1 MSRRR
6 NPTLPASLHP
16 ALRAADGAP
25 YFSDDALEEANTEGE
40 TYKSRTALVLMD
52 PADFLRIADPG
63 KEEARQVAL
72 EQVLR
77 EGTRLS
83 DVPRL
88 FVDYDKTSGV
98 AVVTGHEGRH
108 RSRSLLARGVKQMP
122 VRIHSTN
129 IRWSEQ
135 TSPKAWD
142 YIEALPHTLTG
153 EDGHAHNRMP
163 MPVPIHYPQ
172 LAERMMKK
180 NPAARAARTARAPRA
195 PKTYLFSYG
204 SNSPRQLAERLGH
217 AVKGRAAFVEGH
229 LRAFR
234 GWSNR
239 WEGGVATLI
248 PGRGKTFGYIAEVTP
263 DDLAILDRY
272 EGVATGNYRR
282 ANMQVTTNDG
292 EKVQAIAYLASSTE
306 KNAPSRAYKRAV
318 AETIGAFW
326 EGSSGPVTE
335 DDITV
340 RNNSRGTN
348 PAAKK
353 DIVLYHGTLDQ
364 FVPNILREGL
374 KPAPGWGGANTFGVF
389 LSGSYDGAQN
399 WGRYA
404 AASNLDL
411 DGDGE
416 SDFGGDAERYTRAFP
431 SLPHVRVLKVTVPAA
446 MAKNLRADMEQAEE
460 HGFER
465 GPKDWRASL
474 SIIGDVMYAGGIPA
488 EWLSPTSAPSASAAL
503 TPVQEARVRE
513 ALYGLRY
520 SEDAAD
526 VVRQAGARVREQLS
540 ARTSVSPNDVS
551 ALLSWYRAETKRNPA
566 ARASRTTRTNPDAP
580 ARSTKT
586 LEAIAYLA
594 SSTEKNA
601 PSRAYKR
608 AVAETIGAF
617 WEGENEP
624 VTEADITVRNPAKWF
639 GHLVTDDQKVTISK
653 EPIAEV
659 QNTEALQ
666 KAAPKPRGLWY
677 ACGSEWIEW
686 LGHEMPHWLEEGQN
700 LYDVRP
706 RYSTVGVAEGYRGK
720 RYVGGVLRITTDK
733 EMEMFDLGFHVT
745 DMQIDWPRV
754 ASIWDGI
761 EICPYQ
767 YSFRDIYGW
776 YYGWDVASG
785 CIWRPSG
792 ADGLTLL
799 HSRVARSTP
808 PRKPRGFGSSRQRHT
823 SMHGP
828 RNNPRRMDGSVR
840 PTRATQVN
848 AYLAENGF
856 PGVMLHRSARDAYCH
871 FYGGDTDYWDDT
883 SVYVPRISDLTLDGW
898 LSEAQR
904 LAETRRN
911 PRRRNPEHAASDRF
925 FDALE
930 ARAGEKQTM
939 YAGPFVVIGD
949 RKGGVLGNL
958 EVSVG
963 VSSTLEAREPVV
975 RLSFIGVSPDQ
986 RGEGR
991 GTALLNLVTAA
1002 ADDAG
1007 LAVELDVDPQTMRGE
1022 KKPPMNKAALRAFYK
1037 KAGFATVRGMGSDF
1051 MRRPVTKRNPRPARP
1066 ARPARPKK
1074 FSNEPLTDREKKDSG
1089 IATVYLMDWVCDGW
1103 GPLPPRIAEFEARRT
1118 PLTNAE
1124 KRELID
1130 WYENNCHVNMF

>member
-52 PADFLRIADPG
+52 PADFLRMADPG

-72 EQVLR
+72 ERVLR

-135 TSPKAWD
+135 TSPRAWD

-153 EDGHAHNRMP
+153 EAGHAYNRMP

-326 EGSSGPVTE
+326 EG
-335 DDITV
+335 
-340 RNNSRGTN
+340 
-348 PAAKK
+348 
-353 DIVLYHGTLDQ
+353 
-364 FVPNILREGL
+364 
-374 KPAPGWGGANTFGVF
+374 
-389 LSGSYDGAQN
+389 
-399 WGRYA
+399 
-404 AASNLDL
+404 
-411 DGDGE
+411 
-416 SDFGGDAERYTRAFP
+416 
-431 SLPHVRVLKVTVPAA
+431 
-446 MAKNLRADMEQAEE
+446 
-460 HGFER
+460 
-465 GPKDWRASL
+465 
-474 SIIGDVMYAGGIPA
+474 
-488 EWLSPTSAPSASAAL
+488 
-503 TPVQEARVRE
+503 
-513 ALYGLRY
+513 
-520 SEDAAD
+520 
-526 VVRQAGARVREQLS
+526 
-540 ARTSVSPNDVS
+540 
-551 ALLSWYRAETKRNPA
+551 
-566 ARASRTTRTNPDAP
+566 
-580 ARSTKT
+580 
-586 LEAIAYLA
+586 
-594 SSTEKNA
+594 
-601 PSRAYKR
+601 
-608 AVAETIGAF
+608 
-617 WEGENEP
+617 ENGP

-686 LGHEMPHWLEEGQN
+686 LEGEMPHWLEEGQN

-871 FYGGDTDYWDDT
+871 FYGGDADYWDDT
-883 SVYVPRISDLTLDGW
+883 SVYVPRISDLTLDAW
-898 LSEAQR
+898 LAEARR
-904 LAETRRN
+904 LAQTKRN
-911 PRRRNPEHAASDRF
+911 PRRRN
-925 FDALE
+925 
-930 ARAGEKQTM
+930 
-939 YAGPFVVIGD
+939 
-949 RKGGVLGNL
+949 
-958 EVSVG
+958 
-963 VSSTLEAREPVV
+963 
-975 RLSFIGVSPDQ
+975 
-986 RGEGR
+986 
-991 GTALLNLVTAA
+991 
-1002 ADDAG
+1002 
-1007 LAVELDVDPQTMRGE
+1007 
-1022 KKPPMNKAALRAFYK
+1022 
-1037 KAGFATVRGMGSDF
+1037 
-1051 MRRPVTKRNPRPARP
+1051 PARP

-1074 FSNEPLTDREKKDSG
+1074 FSNEPLTAQEKKDSG

-1130 WYENNCHVNMF
+1130 WYESNRHLNMF

>member
-25 YFSDDALEEANTEGE
+25 YFSDEALEEANREGDA
-40 TYKSRTALVLMD
+40 YKSRTALVLMD
-52 PADFLRIADPG
+52 PADFLRMADPG

-72 EQVLR
+72 ERVLR

-135 TSPKAWD
+135 TSPRAWD

-153 EDGHAHNRMP
+153 EAGHAYNRMP
-163 MPVPIHYPQ
+163 MPVPIHYPE

-180 NPAARAARTARAPRA
+180 NPRRTNPASKKDDLVFYHGTLDQFVPSILRDGLKPAAGWGGANTFGVFLSGSYGGAQSWGRYAAASNLDLDGDGEIDFDGDAERYARAFPTLPHVQVLKVTVPAAMVKNLRADMEQAEEHGFEGAPKDWRASLSIIGDVMYAGAIPSEWLSPAGDPPASAPLTPAQEGRVREALYGLRYSEDASDAVRQAGARVREQLSARAPVSPNAVSALLSWYRAETKRNPAARAARTTRTARA

-326 EGSSGPVTE
+326 EG
-335 DDITV
+335 
-340 RNNSRGTN
+340 
-348 PAAKK
+348 
-353 DIVLYHGTLDQ
+353 
-364 FVPNILREGL
+364 
-374 KPAPGWGGANTFGVF
+374 
-389 LSGSYDGAQN
+389 
-399 WGRYA
+399 
-404 AASNLDL
+404 
-411 DGDGE
+411 
-416 SDFGGDAERYTRAFP
+416 
-431 SLPHVRVLKVTVPAA
+431 
-446 MAKNLRADMEQAEE
+446 
-460 HGFER
+460 
-465 GPKDWRASL
+465 
-474 SIIGDVMYAGGIPA
+474 
-488 EWLSPTSAPSASAAL
+488 
-503 TPVQEARVRE
+503 
-513 ALYGLRY
+513 
-520 SEDAAD
+520 
-526 VVRQAGARVREQLS
+526 
-540 ARTSVSPNDVS
+540 
-551 ALLSWYRAETKRNPA
+551 
-566 ARASRTTRTNPDAP
+566 
-580 ARSTKT
+580 
-586 LEAIAYLA
+586 
-594 SSTEKNA
+594 
-601 PSRAYKR
+601 
-608 AVAETIGAF
+608 
-617 WEGENEP
+617 ENGP
-624 VTEADITVRNPAKWF
+624 VTEADITVRNPRNPLTNPAKWF

-686 LGHEMPHWLEEGQN
+686 LEGEMPHWLEEGQN

-871 FYGGDTDYWDDT
+871 FYGGDADYWDDT
-883 SVYVPRISDLTLDGW
+883 SVYVPRISDLTLDAW
-898 LSEAQR
+898 LAEARR
-904 LAETRRN
+904 LAQTKRN
-911 PRRRNPEHAASDRF
+911 PRRRN
-925 FDALE
+925 
-930 ARAGEKQTM
+930 
-939 YAGPFVVIGD
+939 
-949 RKGGVLGNL
+949 
-958 EVSVG
+958 
-963 VSSTLEAREPVV
+963 
-975 RLSFIGVSPDQ
+975 
-986 RGEGR
+986 
-991 GTALLNLVTAA
+991 
-1002 ADDAG
+1002 
-1007 LAVELDVDPQTMRGE
+1007 
-1022 KKPPMNKAALRAFYK
+1022 
-1037 KAGFATVRGMGSDF
+1037 
-1051 MRRPVTKRNPRPARP
+1051 PARP

-1074 FSNEPLTDREKKDSG
+1074 FSNEPLTAQEKKDSG

-1130 WYENNCHVNMF
+1130 WYESNRHLNMF

>member
-52 PADFLRIADPG
+52 PADFLRMADPG

-88 FVDYDKTSGV
+88 FVDYDETSGV

-122 VRIHSTN
+122 VRIHTTN

-326 EGSSGPVTE
+326 EG
-335 DDITV
+335 
-340 RNNSRGTN
+340 
-348 PAAKK
+348 
-353 DIVLYHGTLDQ
+353 
-364 FVPNILREGL
+364 
-374 KPAPGWGGANTFGVF
+374 
-389 LSGSYDGAQN
+389 
-399 WGRYA
+399 
-404 AASNLDL
+404 
-411 DGDGE
+411 
-416 SDFGGDAERYTRAFP
+416 
-431 SLPHVRVLKVTVPAA
+431 
-446 MAKNLRADMEQAEE
+446 
-460 HGFER
+460 
-465 GPKDWRASL
+465 
-474 SIIGDVMYAGGIPA
+474 
-488 EWLSPTSAPSASAAL
+488 
-503 TPVQEARVRE
+503 
-513 ALYGLRY
+513 
-520 SEDAAD
+520 
-526 VVRQAGARVREQLS
+526 
-540 ARTSVSPNDVS
+540 
-551 ALLSWYRAETKRNPA
+551 
-566 ARASRTTRTNPDAP
+566 
-580 ARSTKT
+580 
-586 LEAIAYLA
+586 
-594 SSTEKNA
+594 
-601 PSRAYKR
+601 
-608 AVAETIGAF
+608 
-617 WEGENEP
+617 ENGP

-686 LGHEMPHWLEEGQN
+686 LESEMPHWLEEGQN

-733 EMEMFDLGFHVT
+733 EMEMFDLGFYVT

-799 HSRVARSTP
+799 HSRVARQTP
-808 PRKPRGFGSSRQRHT
+808 APRRRGFSTR
-823 SMHGP
+823 
-828 RNNPRRMDGSVR
+828 NPRRMDGSVR

-883 SVYVPRISDLTLDGW
+883 SVYVPRISDLTLDAW
-898 LSEAQR
+898 LAEARR
-904 LAETRRN
+904 LAQTKRN
-911 PRRRNPEHAASDRF
+911 PRRRN
-925 FDALE
+925 
-930 ARAGEKQTM
+930 
-939 YAGPFVVIGD
+939 
-949 RKGGVLGNL
+949 
-958 EVSVG
+958 
-963 VSSTLEAREPVV
+963 
-975 RLSFIGVSPDQ
+975 
-986 RGEGR
+986 
-991 GTALLNLVTAA
+991 
-1002 ADDAG
+1002 
-1007 LAVELDVDPQTMRGE
+1007 
-1022 KKPPMNKAALRAFYK
+1022 
-1037 KAGFATVRGMGSDF
+1037 
-1051 MRRPVTKRNPRPARP
+1051 P

-1074 FSNEPLTDREKKDSG
+1074 FSNDPLTAQEKKDSG
-1089 IATVYLMDWVCDGW
+1089 IANVYLMDWVCDGW